1 MATSHEIVVLF
12 AEALLSGIAMACGC
26 KDGRDGAA
34 HNTLFVLRVVR
45 EEEERDRPIRSDAWY
60 ASAVERSL
68 QLLLAVVASSSGWA
82 GATLLAP
89 RRARMKPII
98 IIAQVS
104 EVLRTRRV

>member
-1 MATSHEIVVLF
+1 MYM
-12 AEALLSGIAMACGC
+12 GG
-26 KDGRDGAA
+26 
-34 HNTLFVLRVVR
+34 

-98 IIAQVS
+98 IIARYPKCCARGGCKVDS
-104 EVLRTRRV
+104 YEKYLKVPVVVLW